1 LFNLQKTWFEP
12 AEEWNSVNGIF
23 MFMNDPLPYVIHS
36 LGDSAAV
43 VDFGNSIDKT
53 INNYVLVLFHHFKN
67 KKHPAILDIVPAYS
81 SLSFFYDVVEL
92 RKTANNQTAF
102 DAIKQYIKE
111 ELENIPENGVTEKRS
126 IKIPVCYSETFAPD
140 IAFIA
145 SEKDISVE
153 EIIRLHA
160 STKYTVYMIG
170 FLPGFPYMGTVD
182 ERIAFPRKTEPRT
195 VVPAGSVGIAGKQTG
210 IYPLQSPG
218 GWQIIGRTPIKL
230 FDKTKENPVYLEP
243 GDEVE
248 FYSITED
255 EFENY

>member
-1 LFNLQKTWFEP
+1 
-12 AEEWNSVNGIF
+12 
-23 MFMNDPLPYVIHS
+23 MNDPLPYVIHS

-43 VDFGNSIDKT
+43 LDFGNIIDKN
-53 INNYVLVLFHHFKN
+53 INEHVLRLFHHFKK
-67 KKHPAILDIVPAYS
+67 KKHTAILDIVPAYS
-81 SLSFFYDVVEL
+81 SLSFFYDVVEIK
-92 RKTANNQTAF
+92 RTINNETAF
-102 DAIKQYIKE
+102 EAIEKYIE
-111 ELENIPENGVTEKRS
+111 QELQNISENTITEKRS
-126 IKIPVCYSETFAPD
+126 VRIPVCYSETFAPD
-140 IAFIA
+140 LALIA
-145 SEKDISVE
+145 SEKNIPVE
-153 EIIRLHA
+153 EIIRLHV
-160 STKYTVYMIG
+160 STRYKVYMIG

-182 ERIAFPRKTEPRT
+182 ERIAFPRKTAPRA
-195 VVPAGSVGIAGKQTG
+195 VVPAGSVGIAGRQTG